1 MGSCGVPSFGDGG
14 GGEGQWLQVSLTKYI
29 RFYVFEDLNSQAL
42 EFEFWGV
49 GNKIENPSPWQIVD
63 LLLAPGTNHLLGYLV
78 GGGIEESECREV
90 CV

>member
-49 GNKIENPSPWQIVD
+49 GNKIENPSP
-63 LLLAPGTNHLLGYLV
+63 
-78 GGGIEESECREV
+78 
-90 CV
+90 